1 MSQAD
6 FLANEMAQSAIIREI
21 QVIGEAARMISDETK
36 AAQPEIAWSGIT
48 GMRNRIIHE
57 YFDVDLGIV
66 WSSIQA
72 DIPSLVRQL
81 AQSVPSED
89 DDPAR

>member
-1 MSQAD
+1 
-6 FLANEMAQSAIIREI
+6 
-21 QVIGEAARMISDETK
+21 
-36 AAQPEIAWSGIT
+36 
-48 GMRNRIIHE
+48 MRNRIIHE

-81 AQSVPSED
+81 AQIVPSED